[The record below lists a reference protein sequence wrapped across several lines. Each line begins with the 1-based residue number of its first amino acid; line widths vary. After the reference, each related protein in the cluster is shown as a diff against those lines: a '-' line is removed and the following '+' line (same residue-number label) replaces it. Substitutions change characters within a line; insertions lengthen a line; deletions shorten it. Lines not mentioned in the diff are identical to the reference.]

1 MSGEPPA
8 QRLQQI
14 VISPSNPQIPK
25 GATLQLSATGVFADG
40 SQHALAGSPTWQT
53 SESVIAK
60 VDVNGNVTASAQ
72 GAAQVSASYQSIK
85 GTTAVTIGPPALA
98 SITLTANQPSLPL
111 GESEQITATG
121 NFSDGSTQDLTQTAA
136 WTSSGPG
143 VASVTP
149 VGLVA
154 ALGVGSCT
162 VSATSGSITGSA
174 NLAVTP
180 AVVVSLSIVP
190 STVSISMGTTR
201 QLHATAT
208 FSDGTI
214 QDVTTSAT
222 WTSTPPTLATVN
234 PQGSVSGV
242 GKGSAQVSAAYQG
255 FTATTAV
262 NVGPP
267 ALLSIT
273 VSPNSSSLPLG
284 ESEQLTATGN
294 YSDGSVQNLTATA
307 SWSSSTAHTSVS
319 SSGSVLAHA
328 TGSATITATSGG
340 ISGTASISVTPAIVT
355 AVNLLPTPVS
365 ILVNGSRQMQ
375 AIATL
380 SDGTMQDVT
389 ASANWSSL
397 QPGIATVNGTGLVSA
412 MMVGSTT
419 IVAQSSNGVTGSA
432 DLTVAPLALVNYF
445 NLAAATTAGVDNE
458 VQIANPGPADLCAMV
473 YVFDQ
478 NQELNEC
485 CGCTISDDGLRT
497 FSLVHDLAGN
507 PLTGVEPRGG
517 EIKIVPSDPTQNPQC
532 NAALS
537 TPSGALSGWAT
548 HVQVSGSASQMT
560 ETPFQPV
567 TLTNSEAT
575 FLANM
580 CSYLQKLGSGKGI
593 CSCGTGG

>member
-1 MSGEPPA
+1 
-8 QRLQQI
+8 
-14 VISPSNPQIPK
+14 
-25 GATLQLSATGVFADG
+25 
-40 SQHALAGSPTWQT
+40 
-53 SESVIAK
+53 
-60 VDVNGNVTASAQ
+60 
-72 GAAQVSASYQSIK
+72 
-85 GTTAVTIGPPALA
+85 
-98 SITLTANQPSLPL
+98 
-111 GESEQITATG
+111 
-121 NFSDGSTQDLTQTAA
+121 
-136 WTSSGPG
+136 
-143 VASVTP
+143 
-149 VGLVA
+149 
-154 ALGVGSCT
+154 
-162 VSATSGSITGSA
+162 
-174 NLAVTP
+174 
-180 AVVVSLSIVP
+180 
-190 STVSISMGTTR
+190 
-201 QLHATAT
+201 
-208 FSDGTI
+208 
-214 QDVTTSAT
+214 
-222 WTSTPPTLATVN
+222 
-234 PQGSVSGV
+234 
-242 GKGSAQVSAAYQG
+242 
-255 FTATTAV
+255 
-262 NVGPP
+262 
-267 ALLSIT
+267 
-273 VSPNSSSLPLG
+273 
-284 ESEQLTATGN
+284 
-294 YSDGSVQNLTATA
+294 
-307 SWSSSTAHTSVS
+307 
-319 SSGSVLAHA
+319 
-328 TGSATITATSGG
+328 
-340 ISGTASISVTPAIVT
+340 
-355 AVNLLPTPVS
+355 
-365 ILVNGSRQMQ
+365 MQ

-380 SDGTMQDVT
+380 SDGTTQDVT